1 MDSLIFMTDSV
12 KSAKVEESVTDRL
25 FSVSEA
31 SQEEI
36 RTQKEIEAEIE
47 VENVE
52 RPVDLYKVIYQWYFQ
67 IICPY
72 CLDYT

>member
-12 KSAKVEESVTDRL
+12 KSTKVEECVTDRRL
-25 FSVSEA
+25 SSVPEA

-36 RTQKEIEAEIE
+36 KTSEKEIEVEIE

-52 RPVDLYKVIYQWYFQ
+52 RPVDLYKVINQWYFQ
-67 IICPY
+67 LICP
-72 CLDYT
+72 CL